1 MISNLRRW
9 LVRGFYK
16 LSSVANEGAVVRAG
30 SCWWGKVHWTVR
42 KVLQWWCITTTT
54 VYQCTTTSG
63 EPAMHHFVIN
73 DSAKEKEIAILS
85 EVATILS
92 TLQGTDISTISKWN
106 SLRFVFFLLMSIS
119 STQRWG
125 VDGPASPLE
134 QQWQSISINNGARN
148 SECFVIL
155 QQPIVIQQLVVLQQL
170 NV

>member
-30 SCWWGKVHWTVR
+30 SCWWGKVNWTVR

-106 SLRFVFFLLMSIS
+106 NLWFVFS
-119 STQRWG
+119 SDVNQFNAALRCWW
-125 VDGPASPLE
+125 PS
-134 QQWQSISINNGARN
+134 
-148 SECFVIL
+148 
-155 QQPIVIQQLVVLQQL
+155 QPIGTTMTEHFNKQRR
-170 NV
+170 